1 MAKSTAGNK
10 GAFTYDFG
18 IMISQATVGKLERVA
33 RNTLTLAGAYYALNR
48 QATEYVSTLRK
59 QQMFFGGQVRTMKAI
74 ADAQERIIQGTA
86 RFDMTDQLEGM
97 NNLMRV
103 GIDARKEF
111 EWTEKAAHAM
121 GVSYTQFSNAIANG
135 IRGNMSGLVEMG
147 LITERA
153 TRMFEKYQGNTI
165 MRQQAILNFV
175 KQHKGLQAA
184 IANDFGTIKDEVRR
198 LTTVWKNFL
207 QAVLGQPNDPGSFYG
222 QVRLAIKEIA
232 DGFARNTVTIRRYA
246 FQIGQVLGWLVR
258 NIGHVVAWLGRQVK
272 RALQTLWKVG
282 DDYQETVRSVVVWL
296 EFWKVAIVNFF
307 KEYSDQIKTALKWT
321 AILMV
326 SFKLLRGLLGTGL
339 GKIFVEDLAACLS
352 AGKGLFTS
360 FFIAIRSMF
369 RVGSGMIL
377 NPIGKVF
384 GTIAKWSGLL
394 IKGIVNG
401 IRLIGA
407 AFTTSNPIGWI
418 ILAIGVVIGLLV
430 LLYKK
435 CEPFRNFVHALGK
448 AIVQYYRLIWNA
460 LMWAYVQIRIGAQKV
475 WNWFKRIYNSVKESF
490 KYIKQWVSQI
500 WDAFMNTRVG
510 QWLNQHIFSPISR
523 FVNWVADAF
532 KRLFGWIGRTVKNI
546 GSWLG
551 LAADKVGESAA
562 EAAAEHGFSVPVW
575 NDPFQNSGSGNGR
588 STETSSTATL
598 PTGGGGLALA
608 GSGGRSSTSMNFSQG
623 SIQIILNGADGID
636 ETVLAQKVK
645 GVILDMQRE
654 GSIRGGR
661 A

>member
-1 MAKSTAGNK
+1 MAKSTQGSS

-18 IMISQATVGKLERVA
+18 IMISQATVGRLERVA

-59 QQMFFGGQVRTMKAI
+59 QQMFFGGQVSTMKAI

-86 RFDMTDQLEGM
+86 RFDVSDQLDGM

-103 GIDARKEF
+103 GINARKEF

-121 GVSYTQFSNAIANG
+121 GVSYSQFSNAIANG
-135 IRGNMSGLVEMG
+135 IRGNMGGLVEMG

-153 TRMFEKYQGNTI
+153 TRMFDKYQGNTI

-175 KQHKGLQAA
+175 KQHKGLQTA

-222 QVRLAIKEIA
+222 QVRYAIKEVA
-232 DGFARNTVTIRRYA
+232 DGFARSTIIIRRYA
-246 FQIGQVLGWLVR
+246 FQIGQILGWIVR
-258 NIGHVVAWLGRQVK
+258 QIGHVVTWLGSKVK
-272 RALQTLWKVG
+272 QALQTLWRVG
-282 DDYQETVRSVVVWL
+282 DNYQEAVRSVVVWL
-296 EFWKVAIVNFF
+296 EFWKVRIVSFF

-326 SFKLLRGLLGTGL
+326 SFKALKVLFGTGL
-339 GKIFVEDLAACLS
+339 GKIFLEDLEFCLNS
-352 AGKGLFTS
+352 GKGLFTS
-360 FFIAIRSMF
+360 FFTAIRSMF
-369 RVGSGMIL
+369 LVGSGRIL

-394 IKGIVNG
+394 IKGIVSG
-401 IRLIGA
+401 IRVIGA

-430 LLYKK
+430 VLYKK
-435 CEPFRNFVHALGK
+435 CEPFRTFVNNLGK
-448 AIVQYYRLIWNA
+448 AIVQYYRLIWNS
-460 LMWAYVQIRIGAQKV
+460 LMWAYVQIRIGATKA
-475 WNWFKRIYNSVKESF
+475 WNWLKRTYVSVKNAF
-490 KYIKQWVSQI
+490 GKLGQWVSKI
-500 WDAFMNTRVG
+500 WDAFMNTKVG
-510 QWLNQHIFSPISR
+510 AWLNQHIFSPISR
-523 FVNWVADAF
+523 FVNWISDAF

-546 GSWLG
+546 GQWLG
-551 LAADKVGESAA
+551 IGADKVGQAA
-562 EAAAEHGFSVPVW
+562 ADAAAEHGFSVPVW
-575 NDPFQNSGSGNGR
+575 NDPFQNSGSNNNR
-588 STETSSTATL
+588 STDNTPTATL
-598 PTGGGGLALA
+598 PSSGTPAFA
-608 GSGGRSSTSMNFSQG
+608 GSGGSNTTSMNFSQG

-636 ETVLAQKVK
+636 ENKLAGKIRE
-645 GVILDMQRE
+645 VIRDIQRD
-654 GSIRGGR
+654 GTIRGGR